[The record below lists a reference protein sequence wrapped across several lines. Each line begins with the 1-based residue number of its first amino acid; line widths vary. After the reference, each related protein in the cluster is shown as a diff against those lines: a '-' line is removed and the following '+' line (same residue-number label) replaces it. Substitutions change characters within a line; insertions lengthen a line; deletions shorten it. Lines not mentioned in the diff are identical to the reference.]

1 MIQRPA
7 CQQVY
12 NLFHPTDPLAVR
24 LEPLLS
30 ARFSLL
36 PPITIPRYT
45 KYPLGDGNP
54 THLRKDICFQFMLGG
69 VGVGQKIYST
79 SFFFLHEMW

>member
-1 MIQRPA
+1 MLSFLFSITGTITKPA

-36 PPITIPRYT
+36 PPVTIPRYN
-45 KYPLGDGNP
+45 KYPLGDGQP
-54 THLRKDICFQFMLGG
+54 THLCK
-69 VGVGQKIYST
+69 
-79 SFFFLHEMW
+79 FFTC